1 MDLMGLGSE
10 KKWDHELSFGVILLN
25 PCPGRNSSWLIGWLI
40 CSFLLSVVLMGSLE
54 SERCCSARRNAG
66 M

>member
-1 MDLMGLGSE
+1 M
-10 KKWDHELSFGVILLN
+10 DHELSFGVNLN

-40 CSFLLSVVLMGSLE
+40 CSSFFCGSYGAIE

-66 M
+66 MWI